1 MRMGRFNKYEH
12 QRQVQ
17 PDARS
22 VHPIWQGIGCL
33 LLILIPI
40 LSYAGADLLVN
51 ENLNQHWVPAPVVLL
66 QTVEVPVVGIAV
78 PHLYAN
84 LLVAL
89 LLALIGFAAVTMIYS
104 VMYSAMAPSR
114 YGPLDAPPDEFRPRK
129 RRR

>member
-12 QRQVQ
+12 QRQADPQ
-17 PDARS
+17 SRT

-33 LLILIPI
+33 LLILIPV
-40 LSYAGADLLVN
+40 LSYAGADLLVQ
-51 ENLNQHWVPAPVVLL
+51 ENLSQHWLPAPIVLL
-66 QTVEVPVVGIAV
+66 QTVVIPVVGIAV

-84 LLVAL
+84 LVVAL
-89 LLALIGFAAVTMIYS
+89 LLALIGFAVVTVIYS
-104 VMYSAMAPSR
+104 LMYSAIAPSR